1 MLGRMGTKLLR
12 RCGLAAL
19 AAMLAGTLA
28 IAREQEEEAPAPA
41 PTPAPANPAPAGP
54 DKKSRLQGSAYLD
67 RNNDV
72 PGATVIVSPSKDVGV
87 IYVTSTNAQGRFKVD
102 GLPDGEYRVRVE
114 RHGVKPITK
123 EAVQVK
129 FPFRA
134 VIDLDMEPA
143 AAGQPGKPA
152 NGAPGEA
159 AAGAPVHLSGTVR
172 DQDAAPL
179 ADAGLRLVH
188 TGATVDPILVTSDED
203 GKFDVSDV
211 PTGTWQLT
219 ILGVGTLPIR
229 TSVTLAKDTD
239 LEAMLVRQ
247 PASYVPSPI
256 DLMPPEQPIPPAA
269 LGPLRLGGA

>member
-1 MLGRMGTKLLR
+1 MRTKLLR
-12 RCGLAAL
+12 GCCLVVL
-19 AAMLAGTLA
+19 SAMLAGTLA
-28 IAREQEEEAPAPA
+28 IAREQEQEEEAPTPA
-41 PTPAPANPAPAGP
+41 PTPAPANPAAAGP

-72 PGATVIVSPSKDVGV
+72 PGATVIVSPSNDAGV
-87 IYVTSTNAQGRFKVD
+87 LYVTSTNAQGRFKVD

-143 AAGQPGKPA
+143 ADGQPGKP
-152 NGAPGEA
+152 GAAAEPGGS

-188 TGATVDPILVTSDED
+188 AGATVDPILVTSDED
-203 GKFDVSDV
+203 GKFSVSDV

-239 LEAMLVRQ
+239 LEALLVRQ
-247 PASYVPSPI
+247 PASYLPSPI